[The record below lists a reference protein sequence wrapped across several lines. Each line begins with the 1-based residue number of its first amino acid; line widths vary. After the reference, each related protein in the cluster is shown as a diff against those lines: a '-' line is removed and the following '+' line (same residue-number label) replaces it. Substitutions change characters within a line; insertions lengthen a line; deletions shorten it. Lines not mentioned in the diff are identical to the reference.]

1 MAYNKREVWRAQ
13 GTQQRGRAVRKA
25 FPMTRH
31 PQSRAEVPQFS
42 GTARTGLCHLITE
55 MTGMQK
61 L

>member
-1 MAYNKREVWRAQ
+1 MVYNKMEVWRAQ

-25 FPMTRH
+25 FPVTKH
-31 PQSRAEVPQFS
+31 PQTRAEVPQLL
-42 GTARTGLCHLITE
+42 GTARTGLRHLITE